1 MQVTDSSG
9 NIFGPNG
16 LQVNGSDGKPKV
28 ISSGG
33 GGGSIPHGTASG
45 TDTYTVAIT
54 GVTSYA
60 DGDAYLVR
68 FTNGNTTG
76 STLNINGLGAIQM
89 YRNNDGQLI
98 GGDIQSGAEM
108 LCVYNS
114 TLNVFQVIGTSP
126 NTLLAYVTNAEA
138 ITITK
143 GQPVYAFGGQGD
155 RLKVKLAY
163 NTSDATSA
171 QTVGLVLSTSIGAN
185 QKGFIILNGQL
196 DGLSILPTS
205 TWADGDP
212 VYLGATPGSI
222 TNIKP
227 HAPNHL
233 VYLGF
238 VTTANNGSAGRMYV
252 RVQNGYEL
260 DELHDVQISGLAD
273 NDLLQYD
280 LATDL
285 WQNKSLSG
293 AGIQPTLSLTTT
305 GTSGAATL
313 VGSTLNIPQYGGG
326 LTVGTTAIA
335 SGTIGRVLFQGT
347 GNVLQQS
354 ANLFWDNTNGRLGI
368 GTATPSA
375 TLHSVGSITASGA
388 IARGNYMQ
396 PTLVA
401 AANNDVMVGL
411 DIAPTFTNGAF
422 TGVTNASIRA
432 TNGTTS
438 YAILSTGGAEEIA
451 TEQIAAK
458 FTTSTT
464 AKELAIG
471 LVNLSGKYW
480 KLRSLSD
487 GTFDLRNITDSR
499 TTFSSTSTGN
509 ISIWGNTFFNNNS
522 NSITNTG
529 GINGLWLQKA
539 GSYTTSNYSIC
550 SDSTATFINAVG
562 GGIFFR
568 NNNSS
573 QALIAST
580 GNFLIGTTTD
590 AGFKLDVNGTARVSG
605 ALTFNGGTGA
615 TKTISEG
622 ATYGLL
628 LWGGT
633 GSNADLTLT
642 DRSGNLRFRIVNGA
656 NILQTA
662 TTINDVLIG
671 GTSFASKS
679 IYTSGTYGFVFG
691 GYSGTS
697 YHISLFESTGTNGLF
712 VDSAGRAKVGAYN
725 SAFNNS
731 AILEAVSTT
740 QGFLPPRMTTTQ
752 KNAIATPAAGLV
764 VYDTTLNKLCVR
776 TASAWETITS
786 L

>member
-1 MQVTDSSG
+1 MQVVDNNG
-9 NIFGPNG
+9 NVFGGG
-16 LQVNGSDGKPKV
+16 LQVNGPDGKPKT
-28 ISSGG
+28 SNGG
-33 GGGSIPHGTASG
+33 GTPSGPAGGDLYGTYPNPGVDWNLGISTYSMYYYPLSSNPAGYLNAISGSMVTSALGYTPYDASNPAGYIDSSALTPYLTSATAASTYFPIPTGIVSQYIRGNGTLATFPTIPTVTPSALTKVDDTNVTLTLGGTPASALLQSVSLTLGWTG
-45 TDTYTVAIT
+45 TLADSRIASASTWNAKQNAIT
-54 GVTSYA
+54 
-60 DGDAYLVR
+60 
-68 FTNGNTTG
+68 
-76 STLNINGLGAIQM
+76 
-89 YRNNDGQLI
+89 
-98 GGDIQSGAEM
+98 
-108 LCVYNS
+108 
-114 TLNVFQVIGTSP
+114 
-126 NTLLAYVTNAEA
+126 
-138 ITITK
+138 
-143 GQPVYAFGGQGD
+143 
-155 RLKVKLAY
+155 
-163 NTSDATSA
+163 
-171 QTVGLVLSTSIGAN
+171 
-185 QKGFIILNGQL
+185 
-196 DGLSILPTS
+196 
-205 TWADGDP
+205 
-212 VYLGATPGSI
+212 
-222 TNIKP
+222 
-227 HAPNHL
+227 
-233 VYLGF
+233 
-238 VTTANNGSAGRMYV
+238 
-252 RVQNGYEL
+252 
-260 DELHDVQISGLAD
+260 
-273 NDLLQYD
+273 
-280 LATDL
+280 
-285 WQNKSLSG
+285 
-293 AGIQPTLSLTTT
+293 LTTT

-326 LTVGTTAIA
+326 LTVGTTAIT
-335 SGTIGRVLFQGT
+335 SGTVGRILFEGT
-347 GNVLQQS
+347 GNVLQES

-368 GTATPSA
+368 GTASPSA
-375 TLHSVGSITASGA
+375 TLHTVGSITASGA

-401 AANNDVMVGL
+401 AANNDVTVGL
-411 DIAPTFTNGAF
+411 DIAPTFTNSAF
-422 TGVTNASIRA
+422 TGVTNASIRL

-487 GTFDLRNITDSR
+487 GSFDLRNITDSR

-573 QALIAST
+573 QASIAST

-679 IYTSGTYGFVFG
+679 IYTSGQYGFVFG
-691 GYSGTS
+691 GSSGTS

-725 SAFNNS
+725 STFNNS

-740 QGFLPPRMTTTQ
+740 RGFLPPRMTTAQ
-752 KNAIATPAAGLV
+752 KTAIATPAAGLV
-764 VYDTTLNKLCVR
+764 VYDTTLNKLCVY
-776 TASAWETITS
+776 TTAWETITS
-786 L
+786 V